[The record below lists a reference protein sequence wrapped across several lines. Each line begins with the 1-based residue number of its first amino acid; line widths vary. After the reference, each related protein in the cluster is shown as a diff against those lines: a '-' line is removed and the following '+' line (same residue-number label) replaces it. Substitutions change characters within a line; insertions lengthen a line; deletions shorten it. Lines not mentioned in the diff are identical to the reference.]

1 MEGSGRRQRASE
13 AIKGDGRRERWRS
26 DGTILSSDW
35 SDQPQGIWQSE
46 KVVTSIFL
54 PFIS

>member
-26 DGTILSSDW
+26 DGTMLSSDW